1 MSAVT
6 IVIGATLAPLRRAL
20 ARAGSMLRSF
30 GRAAMRLTGIGALL
44 GGAVAGFVSL
54 RGAING
60 MRDAFDFGSQMDDAA
75 ARTGVMVGELVTL
88 GEAFRQAGISADQ
101 VPTSI
106 QRMQRTLVQATNQ
119 GGKAREAYEKLG
131 LSIDDLRGMTAG
143 QQFQSVA
150 AALGKIED
158 PAERSAA
165 AMEIFGRAGGQL
177 VNLFRD
183 PEAMN
188 KAAQTLG
195 NQAELLEKNAGIFDR
210 ISDLLGGISIKL
222 RGFFT
227 GVAERVGPM
236 LLDVLER
243 IDKIDLTGIGQNI
256 GDAVMMLMESFRDG
270 TFGDIIWLSMK
281 AAWEQM
287 VNYFTRVVVPA
298 IASGFE
304 AAAEAAIETTL
315 KLVREIKG
323 AVSDLLPTPPGKGS
337 MRRALF
343 GDNRLIHGPAAGS
356 DMAAYMNSLANPSEA
371 KMQFSSAVDELVS
384 KFRESQIETQR
395 RVLEEQAK
403 RPPLGAYVPPDVD
416 AEDEMTGQ
424 SGRSLIAS
432 LVSTFRRVGGET
444 LGGESAQRQALIMQ
458 RETSKATLDV
468 AKNTRETNR
477 LLSNLNLTP
486 SYV

>member
-1 MSAVT
+1 
-6 IVIGATLAPLRRAL
+6 
-20 ARAGSMLRSF
+20 
-30 GRAAMRLTGIGALL
+30 
-44 GGAVAGFVSL
+44 
-54 RGAING
+54 
-60 MRDAFDFGSQMDDAA
+60 
-75 ARTGVMVGELVTL
+75 
-88 GEAFRQAGISADQ
+88 
-101 VPTSI
+101 
-106 QRMQRTLVQATNQ
+106 
-119 GGKAREAYEKLG
+119 
-131 LSIDDLRGMTAG
+131 
-143 QQFQSVA
+143 
-150 AALGKIED
+150 
-158 PAERSAA
+158 
-165 AMEIFGRAGGQL
+165 
-177 VNLFRD
+177 
-183 PEAMN
+183 
-188 KAAQTLG
+188 
-195 NQAELLEKNAGIFDR
+195 
-210 ISDLLGGISIKL
+210 LGGISIKL

-315 KLVREIKG
+315 KLGREIKG
-323 AVSDLLPTPPGKGS
+323 AVSDLLPTPP
-337 MRRALF
+337 
-343 GDNRLIHGPAAGS
+343 
-356 DMAAYMNSLANPSEA
+356 
-371 KMQFSSAVDELVS
+371 
-384 KFRESQIETQR
+384 
-395 RVLEEQAK
+395 
-403 RPPLGAYVPPDVD
+403 
-416 AEDEMTGQ
+416 EDEMTGQ